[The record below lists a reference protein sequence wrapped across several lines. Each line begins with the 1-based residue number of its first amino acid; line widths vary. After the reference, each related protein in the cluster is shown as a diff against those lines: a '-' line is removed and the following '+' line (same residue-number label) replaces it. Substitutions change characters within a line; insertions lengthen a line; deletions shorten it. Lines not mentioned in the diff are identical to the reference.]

1 MRLVP
6 LALLVACL
14 AVVLAACGRDDDA
27 PARPAQGQAPPDL
40 APLTSAGLR
49 RAVGTRGLV
58 GHLRRLQAIAR
69 ENGGNRAAGTRGG
82 EASIDMVAERLR
94 EAGYRVRLQDVR
106 FPFFEERARP
116 RVSADGSA
124 LRARADI
131 ATLAYSAGGRAD
143 GRAVRVPGLGCA
155 ADQYTGVGRGDVA
168 VVRRGTCTLRAKA
181 QHAERA
187 GAGAVL
193 IVNSGGPGET
203 GPFAGTLGS
212 PGVGIPVVGTST
224 AAGEALANARRVTV
238 AVDAASE
245 RRTTRNV
252 IADTPGGA
260 KRGTVMLGAHVDSVS
275 EGPGI
280 NDNGTG
286 VATLLEIAE
295 RLAER
300 EAPDRRVRF
309 AFWGAEELGLHGSRR
324 YVRTLPDDQR
334 KAIGAYLNLDMTGSP
349 NPVRFVYDSA
359 RAPRGSARIERV
371 LRAHFRSARLR
382 VDQTGMRGGSDHAP
396 FLRAGVPVGGLF
408 TGAGGRKSPEQAR
421 RFGGRAGR
429 PLDRC
434 YHRACDTIANVDRR
448 VLGQMADAAAHAV
461 VALSRRQR

>member
-1 MRLVP
+1 MRLLPLV
-6 LALLVACL
+6 LALALG
-14 AVVLAACGRDDDA
+14 AVVLGACGGDDDA
-27 PARPAQGQAPPDL
+27 PARPAQAQAPSAL
-40 APLTSAGLR
+40 APLSSAGLR
-49 RAVGTRGLV
+49 RAVRTRGLV

-69 ENGGNRAAGTRGG
+69 ENGGNRAAGTPGG

-94 EAGYRVRLQDVR
+94 AAGYRVRLQKVG

-116 RVSADGSA
+116 RVSADGRA
-124 LRARADI
+124 LRARIDV

-143 GRAVRVPGLGCA
+143 GRAARIPGLGCA
-155 ADQYTGVGRGDVA
+155 ADQYAGVGRGDVA

-181 QHAERA
+181 RLAEAA
-187 GAGAVL
+187 GAAAVL
-193 IVNSGGPGET
+193 IVNSGRPGET
-203 GPFAGTLGS
+203 APFAGTLGS
-212 PGVGIPVVGTST
+212 PGVGIPVVGTSS
-224 AAGEALANARRVTV
+224 AAGEILATAQRVTV
-238 AVDAASE
+238 AVDATSE

-260 KRGTVMLGAHVDSVS
+260 KRGTVMLGAHIDSVS

-295 RLAER
+295 RMAER
-300 EAPDRRVRF
+300 EAPGRRVRF

-334 KAIGAYLNLDMTGSP
+334 TALGAYVNLDMTGSP
-349 NPVRFVYDSA
+349 NPVRLVYDSA

-371 LRAHFRSARLR
+371 LRRHFRSAGLA

-408 TGAGGRKSPEQAR
+408 TGAGGTKSPAQAR

-434 YHRACDTIANVDRR
+434 YHRSCDTIANVDRR

-461 VALSRRQR
+461 VALSRR

>member
-1 MRLVP
+1 MRLL
-6 LALLVACL
+6 LALLLTVGAAVAL
-14 AVVLAACGRDDDA
+14 TACAGDDEA
-27 PARPAQGQAPPDL
+27 PARPAQAQAPFAP

-69 ENGGNRAAGTRGG
+69 EHGGNRAAGTPGG
-82 EASIDMVAERLR
+82 EASIDMVAGRLR
-94 EAGYRVRLQDVR
+94 AAGYRVRLQDVP

-116 RVSADGSA
+116 RVSADGRA

-155 ADQYTGVGRGDVA
+155 AEQHAGVGRGDVA
-168 VVRRGTCTLRAKA
+168 VVRRGTCTLRTKA
-181 QHAERA
+181 RLAEAA
-187 GAGAVL
+187 GATAVL

-203 GPFAGTLGS
+203 APFAGTLGS

-224 AAGEALANARRVTV
+224 AAGEALASARRVTV
-238 AVDAASE
+238 AVDATSE

-252 IADTPGGA
+252 IADTPRGA
-260 KRGTVMLGAHVDSVS
+260 KPGTVMLGAHVDSVT

-295 RLAER
+295 RMAER
-300 EAPDRRVRF
+300 EAPGRRVRF

-324 YVRTLPDDQR
+324 YVRTLPDDR
-334 KAIGAYLNLDMTGSP
+334 REALGAYINLDMTGSP

-371 LRAHFRSARLR
+371 LRAHFRSARLA
-382 VDQTGMRGGSDHAP
+382 VDETGMRGGSDHAP
-396 FLRAGVPVGGLF
+396 FLRAGVPAGGLF
-408 TGAGGRKSPEQAR
+408 TGAGGAKSAEQAR

-434 YHRACDTIANVDRR
+434 YHRACDTVANVDRR

-461 VALSRRQR
+461 VALSRR